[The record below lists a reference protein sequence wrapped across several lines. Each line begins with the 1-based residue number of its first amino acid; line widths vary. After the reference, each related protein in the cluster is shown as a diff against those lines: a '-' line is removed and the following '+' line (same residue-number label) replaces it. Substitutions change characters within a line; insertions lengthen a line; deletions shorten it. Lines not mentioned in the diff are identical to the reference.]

1 MADAHDTAPAGGRR
15 TRGRPGYDLAS
26 VLAVAV
32 AVFNERGF
40 DGTSMEDL
48 SQRLGVTKSAIYHH
62 VAGKDALLG
71 LALDHALDGLE
82 QIAAEVRAL
91 DAPAVQ
97 RLHRLVHGSVEVLV
111 DRLPFVTLLLHVRG
125 NTDVERAALARR
137 RRLDRLAG
145 DLVADAMAAG
155 DVRADLDP
163 TTTARLLFGMINS
176 IVEWYRPQRPS
187 DGRSLADVV
196 TTMAFS
202 GIATRA

>member
-1 MADAHDTAPAGGRR
+1 MHPHNRR
-15 TRGRPGYDLAS
+15 PRGRPGYDLAS
-26 VLAVAV
+26 MLAVAV
-32 AVFNERGF
+32 TVFNERGF

-82 QIAAEVRAL
+82 RVGSEVRAF
-91 DAPAVQ
+91 DAPAVD

-111 DRLPFVTLLLHVRG
+111 DRLPFVTLLLHVHG
-125 NTDVERAALARR
+125 NTEVERAALARR

-155 DVRADLDP
+155 DVRRDLDP
-163 TTTARLLFGMINS
+163 TTTARLLFGMVNS

-187 DGRSLADVV
+187 DVAAIADAV
-196 TTMAFS
+196 TTIVFS
-202 GIATRA
+202 GIATGS